1 MARTV
6 DSIIKD
12 QLGSLL
18 AQVAVLT
25 AEVERLTELVN
36 QKPMA
41 VEPEKAQAEKE

>member
-6 DSIIKD
+6 DTIIKD

-25 AEVERLTELVN
+25 AENERLTELLN
-36 QKPMA
+36 QKPVA
-41 VEPEKAQAEKE
+41 VESEKE